1 MEPLEG
7 VSPRR
12 QESGLL
18 LSHQVFVEVI
28 GLRLFFFFSF
38 FYLLFTNIIKAQ
50 VLTFMC
56 IPL

>member
-28 GLRLFFFFSF
+28 GLRHFFFSF